1 MQEHPHAVL
10 LVQTQFNEM
19 VTTTQRTQLLTPLRR
34 MRQIHTQLFS
44 QGIQLATPIISAIP
58 QLPGIVVTRRQRNVI
73 LNGLTQVLQILTLQV
88 ILGELREHANH
99 AAPNIHAHGG
109 GNDRALSA
117 EHSAHA
123 GPQARVRIRHQR
135 DMRPHKRH
143 PSQLTCLL
151 QRGFLHLRSEDFH
164 LPIRDVHVMR
174 RSTRSLCGIISVRLT
189 HRLPFLTTCRISST

>member
-1 MQEHPHAVL
+1 
-10 LVQTQFNEM
+10 
-19 VTTTQRTQLLTPLRR
+19 
-34 MRQIHTQLFS
+34 MRQIDTQLFG

-73 LNGLTQVLQILTLQV
+73 FNGLTQVLQILILQV
-88 ILGELREHANH
+88 ILGELREYANH

-109 GNDRALSA
+109 GNDRTLGA

-143 PSQLTCLL
+143 SSQLTCLL

-189 HRLPFLTTCRISST
+189 HRLPFLTTCRISYIWCYILHAKYTYVVKVFHPIKKEMTASKKRLTY